1 MRLLL
6 IVLALFLTPLFCLAQ
21 TTPQPQSLDNFFAA
35 LENDGNINGNVLV
48 VESGKVLYQK
58 SFGYADFESKKPNSE
73 KTVFQFDSI
82 SKTMTAVAVLQLK
95 EQGKL
100 SLDDKFI
107 KYFPEFPYP
116 TVSIRQMLSHT
127 SGLPDFDVF
136 EETVTKNPDRIIT
149 NEDIIPEMIQRKRP
163 LLFQPGER
171 WSYANANFNLLALLI
186 EKITHSKF
194 EDYLKKNIFARAK
207 METAFLKT
215 PLINATHKPE
225 EAYYYDYPYPYSLN
239 RVRITDTFSLPRF
252 KIEYYNLYGLSGGGS
267 VKGTTDDL
275 NKFDQAL
282 DDGTLLKA
290 ATLAE
295 AFTPVKLNNGENA
308 VADFGGVLKTAFGL
322 GWFILDDTSAG
333 KIVGHTGGR
342 YGSQTMFLRN
352 LDKKQTVIFFD
363 NAESEGVY
371 RHALTAL
378 NILNNKPPLIQP
390 KSLVRIYGRALV
402 NNGIDFAVA
411 RLLELKPDTVH
422 YRLREN
428 EMNDLG
434 YYLLANNY
442 NLQALET
449 FKIIT
454 LLFPESWNAYDSYG
468 EALLKSGKKEGAIM
482 MYKKSIE
489 LNPKNDGGRQALKKL
504 QNEPEKP

>member
-1 MRLLL
+1 MRQLL
-6 IVLALFLTPLFCLAQ
+6 IVLAVLLTPGFCAAQ
-21 TTPQPQSLDNFFAA
+21 TTPQSLGDFFAA
-35 LENDGNINGNVLV
+35 LESDSNINGNVLV
-48 VESGKVLYQK
+48 VESGKVLYK
-58 SFGYADFESKKPNSE
+58 RSFGFADFESKKLNTE

-82 SKTMTAVAVLQLK
+82 SKTITSVAVLQLK

-100 SLDDKFI
+100 SLDDKFT
-107 KYFPEFPYP
+107 KYFPDFPYP
-116 TVSIRQMLSHT
+116 TVTIRQMLSHT
-127 SGLPDFDVF
+127 SGLPDFDIF

-149 NEDIIPEMIQRKRP
+149 NEDIIPEMILHKRP

-171 WSYANANFNLLALLI
+171 WSYSNANFNLLALLI
-186 EKITHSKF
+186 EKITRSKF
-194 EDYLKKNIFARAK
+194 EDYLKKNIFERAK

-215 PLINATHKPE
+215 PLINASHSPE
-225 EAYYYDYPYPYSLN
+225 EAYYYDYPYPYSSN

-252 KIEYYNLYGLSGGGS
+252 KIEYYNLNGLSGGGS

-275 NKFDQAL
+275 YKFDQAL
-282 DDGTLLKA
+282 YDGTLLKA
-290 ATLAE
+290 ATLEE
-295 AFTPVKLNNGENA
+295 AYTPVKLNNGENA
-308 VADFGGVLKTAFGL
+308 VADLGGVLKTSFGL
-322 GWFILDDTSAG
+322 GWFILNDTSAG

-352 LDKKQTVIFFD
+352 LDKKQTVILFD

-371 RHALTAL
+371 RHALTAM

-402 NNGIDFAVA
+402 NNGIDFAAA

-428 EMNDLG
+428 EMNELG
-434 YYLLANNY
+434 YNLLSNNY

-449 FKIIT
+449 FKVII

-468 EALLKSGKKEGAIM
+468 EALLKSGKKEEAIM

-489 LNPKNDGGRQALKKL
+489 LNPNNEGGKQALKRIL
-504 QNEPEKP
+504 SEPERR